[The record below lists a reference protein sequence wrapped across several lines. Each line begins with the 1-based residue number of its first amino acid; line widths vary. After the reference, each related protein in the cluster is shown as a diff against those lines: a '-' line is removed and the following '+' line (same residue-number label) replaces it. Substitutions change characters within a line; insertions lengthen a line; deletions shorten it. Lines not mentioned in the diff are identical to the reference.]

1 MSDDNQ
7 EKLRNSINKAINSI
21 LKEPS
26 DKYVKPL
33 DTSTRN
39 LNNEYNTDKSQTN
52 SQNSV
57 IGQIIQKIVDNNK
70 NQKKERK
77 VPIISQII
85 NKIVDQNQ
93 INNKTLLS
101 LNNDSGDLN
110 NKINEIANNTT
121 NKSDNIVTTNNELIN
136 SKVQLLNQ
144 SEKSQPNND
153 AIQNLKTKVAQLE
166 NDLDKMKNENQ
177 QKNST
182 NNVKIIKQQEEL
194 NDDLDKKI
202 NQNNEIVKATLIKG
216 PDQKEEEQEEI
227 KEIDQYDK
235 INMFMDGK
243 CKYDP
248 KKHVLVGL
256 FENYCVL
263 YDKKDDKIIDSRV
276 LNDDFQDDEQ
286 VNELPTNELPKTVDK
301 TPNTVK
307 ETPNT
312 VDKTPNTAKKTQ
324 KTVNKSTIPLQNN
337 LKKNQNNT
345 TTSASDIVTR
355 SKSKPKSTNIS
366 VQTIN
371 NIDSQAKK
379 IYEEEKKDQKKNLFE
394 EFKKYNTFNIKLNNN
409 KGGGDTNYGV
419 IDVKPDGNCAIY
431 AIMLSSMT
439 QFDIIGSPFNIINHN
454 IKNRNFFKDNSLSK
468 DFNAIMLLNEFN
480 NNEVQDINDYQKEL
494 FDVFMIESKKIRIVI
509 GYFLHDIVRFWINIG
524 QLKNDTKLNV
534 DNNYN
539 IGNDK
544 SKLNDEL
551 NKYFSSPGGIEKWFE
566 DGYKTPFKRL
576 NLYPNEE
583 KTYHN
588 VLPYYTSVS
597 SENREN
603 DDYLNKDPDYFLKI
617 FRSMLINDFNTL
629 ESLSNLILVKD
640 MEKDKINELKEKY
653 NFLND
658 DLPLL
663 KRLELYIGISFDD
676 NKIQTN
682 ENFINAI
689 SKPLINPVF
698 WLSQLEIK
706 IISYIYRINIKI
718 YKTEKTIEEG
728 NIIDDNNISTSFG
741 YPYEIN
747 NNDNSLDEK
756 FKVNEGADFEAN
768 IINYKN
774 EHFYGL
780 LKQNYSKKKVS
791 FDNNSKQ

>member
-307 ETPNT
+307 E
-312 VDKTPNTAKKTQ
+312 TPNTAKKTQ

>member
-70 NQKKERK
+70 KQKKERK

-85 NKIVDQNQ
+85 DKIVDQNQ

-177 QKNST
+177 QNNST

-307 ETPNT
+307 E
-312 VDKTPNTAKKTQ
+312 TPNTAKKTQ

>member
-70 NQKKERK
+70 KQKKERK

-85 NKIVDQNQ
+85 DKIVDQNQ

-177 QKNST
+177 QNNST